1 MNSEPVGSN
10 FPSSKNDIL
19 ENVNSIISDGIEKV
33 QCTLRQQNELYSR
46 LNSDLKNTLLSNG
59 SNIHSNSN
67 PCSHVSEIINALNEN
82 FDNQNV
88 HILDLPDHYKF
99 NGDPARLVRFL
110 QHITNKVLVRLH
122 NPYVQWESIT
132 RNLVGSVRELA
143 EKFYLHDMNIKEA
156 TFRFLNHLIDS
167 YGNRFTIAYALISYF
182 LDFKVEHSRNKIEL
196 LEYSAKL
203 KIFICQMSYIGCS
216 NFIDNPVF
224 LNQALDNVPVFIRD
238 RWSKFSVENDIF
250 TGKIFHCDEN
260 FNLSYNTAKNKHPKY
275 QDDTPDVPTFIP
287 CPSKSEEHQI
297 SFTFATYERWFT
309 SNYLPFYGS
318 SLGKTDCEH
327 EARDFLQL
335 KNNISYSSDNVKTS
349 FSFGANL
356 EPKSLNAVSAAK
368 STGRKFFE
376 VKSGIDFSK
385 LVPSQ
390 AFRSNTVPLQ
400 LDPVA
405 KSWSAEAKHLYLKKH
420 KLCLKCGFRNCTSG
434 DCLNFDKVEGFP
446 CRLCSSKSTSHYHNE
461 SFHVHDVVSFRE
473 KYFTRVPTKKVS
485 QIHSNQIFCN
495 TAKLSTVPPLP
506 ISTSRPMVL
515 SRPKYPFRSF
525 VRVLISDSNRS
536 NAIETIC
543 LLDSGS
549 DASIVDFRVTQ
560 HLNISGKNTSIRLGG
575 INSSHTRKVS
585 ICNLVVCNKLKLVL

>member
-238 RWSKFSVENDIF
+238 RWSKFSVE
-250 TGKIFHCDEN
+250 KIFSLVKFFIVMRILICLTILPKISI
-260 FNLSYNTAKNKHPKY
+260 LSIKMILLMYPHLYHVRAKARSTKY
-275 QDDTPDVPTFIP
+275 PLPLQRMNVGL
-287 CPSKSEEHQI
+287 HQI
-297 SFTFATYERWFT
+297 T
-309 SNYLPFYGS
+309 SLFMVVVLEKLIASMKLEIFYN
-318 SLGKTDCEH
+318 LKII
-327 EARDFLQL
+327 FLIL
-335 KNNISYSSDNVKTS
+335 RI
-349 FSFGANL
+349 
-356 EPKSLNAVSAAK
+356 
-368 STGRKFFE
+368 
-376 VKSGIDFSK
+376 
-385 LVPSQ
+385 
-390 AFRSNTVPLQ
+390 
-400 LDPVA
+400 
-405 KSWSAEAKHLYLKKH
+405 
-420 KLCLKCGFRNCTSG
+420 
-434 DCLNFDKVEGFP
+434 
-446 CRLCSSKSTSHYHNE
+446 
-461 SFHVHDVVSFRE
+461 
-473 KYFTRVPTKKVS
+473 
-485 QIHSNQIFCN
+485 
-495 TAKLSTVPPLP
+495 
-506 ISTSRPMVL
+506 M
-515 SRPKYPFRSF
+515 
-525 VRVLISDSNRS
+525 
-536 NAIETIC
+536 
-543 LLDSGS
+543 
-549 DASIVDFRVTQ
+549 
-560 HLNISGKNTSIRLGG
+560 
-575 INSSHTRKVS
+575 
-585 ICNLVVCNKLKLVL
+585 LKLLFLSELI